1 MASRQNLESRLLTL
15 VTCTPYTASLMADP
29 TSQLH
34 QQAIQAALTANWDE
48 ALKLNTLIIESEPT
62 NVDALNRLARAHFEV
77 GDLKASKK
85 YYESSLKVDPYN
97 QIAAKFLKRI
107 ESCSK
112 KGTNGE
118 KQRSTA
124 NGFQFSLDSFIEEP
138 GKTKVVPLIKVAE
151 PQRLSVLSPGEV
163 VKLVARSRG
172 VVVNDMDNHYLG
184 ALPDDIGHRLLRFLR
199 GGNKYQ
205 VLIKN
210 VKVNG
215 LSVLIRETF
224 CSSRFKN
231 QPSFLDNLGGVM
243 AYSSDHIVMQDD
255 NDDSGE
261 GSDETEE
268 VI

>member
-1 MASRQNLESRLLTL
+1 
-15 VTCTPYTASLMADP
+15 MADSIP
-29 TSQLH
+29 QLH
-34 QQAIQAALTANWDE
+34 QQAIQAALTAKWEE
-48 ALKLNTLIIESEPT
+48 ALRLNQLIIESEPSS
-62 NVDALNRLARAHFEV
+62 VDALNRLARAYFEV

-85 YYESSLKVDPYN
+85 FYESSLKIDPYN

-112 KGTNGE
+112 KGTSGE
-118 KQRSTA
+118 KLRSTA

-163 VKLVARSRG
+163 VKLVSRSRG

-210 VKVNG
+210 VKPNG
-215 LSVLIRETF
+215 LAVLIRETF
-224 CSSRFKN
+224 RSARFKN
-231 QPSFLDNLGGVM
+231 QPSFLDNLVGNM
-243 AYSSDHIVMQDD
+243 AYSSDHIVVTDD
-255 NDDSGE
+255 NDDSSE
-261 GSDETEE
+261 GSDEAEE

>member
-1 MASRQNLESRLLTL
+1 
-15 VTCTPYTASLMADP
+15 MADSLP
-29 TSQLH
+29 QLH
-34 QQAIQAALTANWDE
+34 QQAIQAALTARWED
-48 ALKLNTLIIESEPT
+48 ALKLNQLIIEEEPQS
-62 NVDALNRLARAHFEV
+62 VDALNRLARAYFEV
-77 GDLKASKK
+77 GNLKESKK

-118 KQRSTA
+118 KQRSHSS
-124 NGFQFSLDSFIEEP
+124 GVSFSLDSFIEEP

-172 VVVNDMDNHYLG
+172 VVVNDMENNYLG

-210 VKVNG
+210 VKING
-215 LSVLIRETF
+215 LAVLIRETF
-224 CSSRFKN
+224 RSARFKN
-231 QPSFLDNLGGVM
+231 QPSFLDNLAGNM
-243 AYSSDHIVMQDD
+243 AYSSDHIVMP
-255 NDDSGE
+255 
-261 GSDETEE
+261 DETQGPKRKRLKRLYKQLFKL
-268 VI
+268 